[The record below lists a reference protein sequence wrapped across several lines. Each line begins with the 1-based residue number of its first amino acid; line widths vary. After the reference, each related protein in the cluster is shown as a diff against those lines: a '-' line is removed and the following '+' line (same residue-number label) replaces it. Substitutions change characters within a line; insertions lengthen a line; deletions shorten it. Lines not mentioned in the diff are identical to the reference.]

1 MYSLN
6 KNNMQLSLLSHM
18 TKSIM
23 FAAWMSSLT
32 VTAYAMES
40 VDEQTLSDTTGADGI
55 AINVQTSQATFGSLY
70 WQDGAGGTGSAL
82 ALQNATL
89 TSNANPT
96 GSAAGT
102 PLTATATLNTGSSG
116 ATPALSLNLN
126 LQSAL
131 FVAPQ
136 IVICTGVTAGAPS
149 GCGTSFGSLAIQ
161 TLNPT
166 TFSLTTT
173 NGLLNSAGTASIKL
187 LLNNANIFFTQG
199 TSGNYNQV
207 VTSDI
212 YANISAT
219 GRIWVDATDG
229 FRFSTQ
235 NAAGTNIGSVT
246 LTAPGTT
253 AANGTWSGLGGLPIN
268 AGLQASVVM
277 QNNGAAA
284 TPSTTLSANP
294 NGIIAFGASGTLPT
308 LDLTIRGTSA
318 IGTGAGAEDNLGDV
332 VGNAGIAAR
341 MTATL
346 KTGNLTTVPD
356 AFQLFVGAAGTG
368 GYGIQLSD
376 FVPFSNVTATT
387 VNPAIDTG
395 NIYLNLVKSTTTSLL
410 MPVPAALTNGKGAEN
425 ITTGANNFFTPA
437 DANNNY
443 FPSTNTTQDTQTIPA
458 NNSLLLSVRGLSI
471 QGVALNTAFY
481 QNNVGICTGTT
492 TCTGTGAVTG
502 FAIMPVLYGL
512 SGNLALSVNTAT
524 SLAYSLALAIVGNN
538 GGAAGTGSGAAGTA
552 GTLQESAIF
561 LADTSSCLPASGATC
576 APQYIGLRDINL
588 YLKSN
593 GLITFG
599 GNTTSSS
606 INITLP
612 KFLFVMSANFAAGYL
627 PGADAAAGV
636 PVANRFVNNKDTLVT
651 FNVGLQSDATYFS
664 NNQITITSS
673 AATPSTLGLTADL
686 TLAGTTGTTVTGAA
700 PDQTAAT
707 GNFFRIV
714 DSGGSA
720 FGLDN
725 ITGRIQ
731 LATGSQLSIGSNS
744 ATLHSVI
751 NINPDNIKGNEL
763 LTTLNFY
770 PSTSAGGNG
779 TAQTIGKMVLTG
791 GTITSNLTLTPVS
804 LP

>member
-6 KNNMQLSLLSHM
+6 KKNMKLTMLSHM

-23 FAAWMSSLT
+23 FAACMSSLGA
-32 VTAYAMES
+32 TAYAMES
-40 VDEQTLSDTTGADGI
+40 VDEKTLSDTTGADGI
-55 AINVQTSQATFGSLY
+55 AINVQTTQASFGSLY
-70 WQDGAGGTGSAL
+70 YQDGANGTGNAL
-82 ALQNATL
+82 ALQNAKL

-96 GSAAGT
+96 GLATGT
-102 PLTATATLNTGSSG
+102 PLTANVTLNTGSSG
-116 ATPALSLNLN
+116 TTPALNLNLN

-149 GCGTSFGSLAIQ
+149 GCGTSLGSLAVQ

-199 TSGNYNQV
+199 VSGNYNQV

-235 NAAGTNIGSVT
+235 NAAGTNIGAVT

-253 AANGTWSGLGGLPIN
+253 AADGTWSGLGGLPIN

-277 QNNGAAA
+277 QHGTGT

-318 IGTGAGAEDNLGDV
+318 TGTGASAEDNLGAV

-341 MTATL
+341 MTATI

-356 AFQLFVGAAGTG
+356 AFQLFVGTAGTG
-368 GYGIQLSD
+368 GYGLRLSN

-395 NIYLNLVKSTTTSLL
+395 NIYLNLVNSTTTSLL

-425 ITTGANNFFTPA
+425 KVTGANNFFTPA
-437 DANNNY
+437 DANNNS

-458 NNSLLLSVRGLSI
+458 NTNGSLLLSVRGLSI

-512 SGNLALSVNTAT
+512 SGNLTLSANTAT

-538 GGAAGTGSGAAGTA
+538 GGVAGTGSGATGTA

-561 LADTSSCLPASGATC
+561 LTDTSSCLAGSGKPC

-599 GNTTSSS
+599 GDATSSS

-612 KFLFVMSANFAAGYL
+612 KFLFVMSANFAGGYL
-627 PGADAAAGV
+627 PGGDVAAGV
-636 PVANRFVNNKDTLVT
+636 PTTNQFVSNKDTLVT
-651 FNVGLQSDATYFS
+651 LNIGLQSDATYFS

-686 TLAGTTGTTVTGAA
+686 TLAGTTGTTTTGAA
-700 PDQTAAT
+700 PNQTAAT

-731 LATGSQLSIGSNS
+731 LATGSQLKIDSNS
-744 ATLHSVI
+744 ATLTSVLK
-751 NINPDNIKGNEL
+751 INPDNIKGNEL
-763 LTTLNFY
+763 LTTLDFY
-770 PSTSAGGNG
+770 PAGG
-779 TAQTIGKMVLTG
+779 AAMTIGKMVLTG
-791 GTITSNLTLTPVS
+791 GTITSNLKLTPVNI
-804 LP
+804 P